1 MSAKIKKRT
10 WKRFIKW
17 GIIAAVIVAVVLYI
31 KSASNNVAQSLYTDD
46 YAALRDI
53 QTYHTFTGTTKPV
66 NSSDIIPAVTGVKVT
81 QVMVEV
87 GDEVSAGDVIM
98 TLDTYSIQ
106 NQIDQL
112 SASMDVSDAQS
123 AISIAQAQK
132 SYDDLKYEIDNGL
145 NTQIQNALSGIDT
158 AFANLVTAQEN
169 YNNEVELN
177 NRQLSDKISTAIHNV
192 DTAYLSVSSAQTS
205 LSRAQEDLS
214 KAEDNGLSGDSLTS
228 YKRAVEE
235 AQAQVDSAWDSYNY
249 AVSMYEAAKMKEE
262 DSLTQLYDSLI
273 TAQINYLNAIDSYN
287 AAVLSVNQELEGY
300 QLTIQ
305 SAVAQSNDS
314 VNQLKLADL
323 QKQLSDCTVTSPR
336 DGIISALPVSEGSYV
351 QTASVATVTDYSQM
365 KITVKIGEYD
375 ILGVTEGDSVIV
387 SIDALEATY
396 DGTITKIAKDATVS
410 GGVSYFEAEVEIEAD
425 EIVRSGMSAEVKLII
440 DDVKQVV
447 SVPSAAVQTDSD
459 GNYFVY
465 IKDTTD
471 SKSASP
477 VQKPVSIGVTDGSY
491 TQITEGLSDGDAI
504 LVPKT
509 DSMALLMEEMSET
522 RSESSTSSDE
532 GTANE

>member
-1 MSAKIKKRT
+1 MSAKLKKKT

-17 GIIAAVIVAVVLYI
+17 GVVLLVIAAVVLYFRNAA
-31 KSASNNVAQSLYTDD
+31 KNVTQALYTDD
-46 YAALRDI
+46 VASIRDI
-53 QTYHTFTGTTKPV
+53 QTYHTFTGTTEPV
-66 NSSDIIPAVTGVKVT
+66 NSSEIIPAVTGVKVT
-81 QVMVEV
+81 EIMVEV
-87 GDEVSAGDVIM
+87 GDEVKVGDVIM

-106 NQIDQL
+106 SSIDQL
-112 SASMDVSDAQS
+112 SASMDINDATS

-145 NTQIQNALSGIDT
+145 NSQIQNALSGIDT

-177 NRQLSDKISTAIHNV
+177 NRQLSDKISSAIHNV
-192 DTAYLSVSSAQTS
+192 DTAYATVSSAQTT

-228 YKRAVEE
+228 YKRAVED
-235 AQAQVDSAWDSYNY
+235 AQTSVDSAWDSYNY
-249 AVSMYEAAKMKEE
+249 AVSQYEAAKMKEE
-262 DSLTQLYDSLI
+262 DSLTSLYDSLI

-287 AAVLSVNQELEGY
+287 AAVLAVNQELEGY

-323 QKQLSDCTVTSPR
+323 QKQLSDCTITAPR
-336 DGIISALPVSEGSYV
+336 DGVISALPVEEGSFV
-351 QTASVATVTDYSQM
+351 ASAGSVATVTDYSEM
-365 KITVKIGEYD
+365 KIAVKIGEYD
-375 ILGVTEGDSVIV
+375 ILGVNEGDSVIV

-396 DGTITKIAKDATVS
+396 DGTIKKIAKAATVQ

-425 EIVRSGMSAEVKLII
+425 EVVRSGMSAEVKLII
-440 DDVKQVV
+440 DDVSQVI
-447 SVPSAAVQTDSD
+447 SVPSAAVQSDSE

-465 IKDTTD
+465 VKDAQNPKNTT
-471 SKSASP
+471 P
-477 VQKPVSIGVTDGSY
+477 LQKPVTIGVSDGSY
-491 TQITEGLSDGDAI
+491 TQIIEGLSEGDAI

-509 DSMALLMEEMSET
+509 DSMALLMEEMSGG
-522 RSESSTSSDE
+522 RSTSSGE
-532 GTANE
+532 GSANE

>member
-1 MSAKIKKRT
+1 MGAKIKKKT

-17 GIIAAVIVAVVLYI
+17 GVIAAIIVAVVLYFRN
-31 KSASNNVAQSLYTDD
+31 AAGNVAQSLYNEDK
-46 YAALRDI
+46 ASLRDI
-53 QTYHTFTGTTKPV
+53 QTYHTFTGTTEPV
-66 NSSDIIPAVTGVKVT
+66 DSLDVIPSVTGVKVT
-81 QVMVEV
+81 EVMVEV
-87 GDEVSAGDVIM
+87 GDEVKSGDVLM
-98 TLDTYSIQ
+98 TLDTYNIQ

-112 SASMDVSDAQS
+112 STSMDVSDTQS

-145 NTQIQNALSGIDT
+145 NTQLQNALNGIDT
-158 AFANLVTAQEN
+158 AFASLVTAQEN

-192 DTAYLSVSSAQTS
+192 DTAYSTVSNAQTS

-214 KAEDNGLSGDSLTS
+214 KAEDNGLSGDSLTQ
-228 YKRAVEE
+228 YKRAVED
-235 AQAQVDSAWDSYNY
+235 AQSSVDSAWDSYNY

-262 DSLTQLYDSLI
+262 DSLTSLYDNLI

-305 SAVAQSNDS
+305 SAVAGSNDS

-323 QKQLSDCTVTSPR
+323 QKQLSDCTITAPM
-336 DGIISALPVSEGSYV
+336 DGIVSKLPAEEGSYV
-351 QTASVATVTDYSQM
+351 QAAGSVATVTDYSQM
-365 KITVKIGEYD
+365 KIAVKIGEYD
-375 ILGVTEGDSVIV
+375 ILGVNEGDSVIV

-396 DGTITKIAKDATVS
+396 DGTIKKIARDATVQ

-425 EIVRSGMSAEVKLII
+425 EVVRSGMSAEVKLII
-440 DDVKQVV
+440 EDVKQVV
-447 SVPSAAVQTDSD
+447 SVPSAAVVADSN
-459 GNYFVY
+459 GEYFVY
-465 IKDTTD
+465 VKDPADPKNTT
-471 SKSASP
+471 P
-477 VQKPVSIGVTDGSY
+477 VQIPVTIGVTDGSY
-491 TQITEGLSDGDAI
+491 TQITQGLSEGDDI

-509 DSMALLMEEMSET
+509 DSMALLMQEMSD
-522 RSESSTSSDE
+522 RRDGASSSD
-532 GTANE
+532 GGANE

>member
-1 MSAKIKKRT
+1 MSAKIKKKT

-17 GIIAAVIVAVVLYI
+17 GVVLLIVVAVILYFRNAA
-31 KSASNNVAQSLYTDD
+31 KNVTQSLYTDD
-46 YAALRDI
+46 VASLRDI
-53 QTYHTFTGTTKPV
+53 QTYHTFTGTTQPV
-66 NSSDIIPAVTGVKVT
+66 NSSEVIPSVTGVKVT
-81 QVMVEV
+81 EIMVEE
-87 GDEVSAGDVIM
+87 GDEVKAGDVIM

-112 SASMDVSDAQS
+112 SASMDASDATS

-145 NTQIQNALSGIDT
+145 NSQIQNALSGIDT

-192 DTAYLSVSSAQTS
+192 DTAYSTVSSAQTS

-228 YKRAVEE
+228 YKRAVED
-235 AQAQVDSAWDSYNY
+235 AQTSVDSAWDSYNY
-249 AVSMYEAAKMKEE
+249 AVSQFEAAKMKEE

-323 QKQLSDCTVTSPR
+323 QKQLSDCTVTAPR
-336 DGIISALPVSEGSYV
+336 DGIISALPVEEGSYV
-351 QTASVATVTDYSQM
+351 AASGSVATVTDYSEM
-365 KITVKIGEYD
+365 KIAVKIGEYD
-375 ILGVTEGDSVIV
+375 ILGVNEGDSVIV
-387 SIDALEATY
+387 SIDALDATY
-396 DGTITKIAKDATVS
+396 DGTIRKIAKAATVS

-425 EIVRSGMSAEVKLII
+425 EALRSGMSAEVKLII
-440 DDVKQVV
+440 DDVKKVV
-447 SVPSAAVQTDSD
+447 SVPSAAVQSD
-459 GNYFVY
+459 NEGNYFVY
-465 IKDTTD
+465 IRDAENPKNTT
-471 SKSASP
+471 P
-477 VQKPVSIGVTDGSY
+477 VQKSVTIGVSDGSY
-491 TQITEGLSDGDAI
+491 TQIVEGLLEGDAI

-509 DSMALLMEEMSET
+509 DSMALLMEEMSGG
-522 RSESSTSSDE
+522 SS
-532 GTANE
+532 NE